1 MALPTLE
8 KDISYISKLADQPND
23 TTGSNLSAADLKA
36 RFDAAG
42 EDIKAYLNS
51 VLLPAL
57 ETAIAAAAE
66 GVAGDAQIGTDKI
79 SDNAITAS
87 KLAASAVVTN
97 AIANLAVATAKLADK
112 AVTEAKIAEKSVSA
126 NKIADA
132 AVTHEKMANGAVRTV
147 HIYGGSVSTE
157 KIADAAVSTSKLA
170 NSSVIPI
177 KLDRSYAELDENEKV
192 AATQAS
198 SNIKIISSAEYTL
211 VAEDAGQFLLFEN
224 SCSITIPADENFET
238 FPISTEIELYKQK
251 QANTLFV
258 RFDGADNKFRTTDG
272 AATSLSPYGVY
283 PVIVLKRISATD
295 WVAKGDIE

>member
-57 ETAIAAAAE
+57 EAAIAAAAE
-66 GVAGDAQIGTDKI
+66 GVAGDAQIGSDKI

-97 AIANLAVATAKLADK
+97 AIANLAVATNKLADK
-112 AVTEAKIAEKSVSA
+112 AVTEAKIAEKSVSV

-132 AVTHEKMANGAVRTV
+132 AVTK
-147 HIYGGSVSTE
+147 E
-157 KIADAAVSTSKLA
+157 KIAEGAVGVTQMGNSAVATEKLKDAAVTTSKMADL
-170 NSSVIPI
+170 SVTPG
-177 KLDRSYAELDENEKV
+177 KLDRPYATLDADSKV
-192 AATQAS
+192 AANQAS
-198 SNIKIISSAEYTL
+198 SKVKIISNVTAYTL
-211 VAEDAGQFLLFEN
+211 TAEDMGKMLIFEK
-224 SCSITIPADENFET
+224 SSGTTTVTIPADADLSL
-238 FPISTEIELYKQK
+238 FPVGSEVESVSGT
-251 QANTLFV
+251 A
-258 RFDGADNKFRTTDG
+258 G
-272 AATSLSPYGVY
+272 SLSTSSPRA
-283 PVIVLKRISATD
+283 LTRMCST
-295 WVAKGDIE
+295 